1 MRVTTLPMCSRWMFS
16 WYALRAA
23 RLPSSPTRTFG
34 YHRVAILA
42 VLSANAVSLV
52 LIARIILAEVIVRF
66 REPGQVHGG
75 VMMGVAS
82 IAIVLNG
89 LIAWSLQGPWAG
101 DLNIRSAYLHMLG
114 DALSACA
121 VVVAGL
127 LVLFTHQSIAD
138 PIVSVVIGLM
148 ILYSAWDVL
157 KESVCVLLEAAP
169 AGLDMY
175 GVEQCIR
182 AVPNVLAMRTIC
194 TSGRWGRARSP
205 ARVISLS
212 PSRAFAMGSRCFAP
226 WRGNSPSGF
235 GLIIL
240 RFRSR
245 WKGASRTICI
255 AISERGKSM
264 PADTASMCTD
274 RDQSEKSQTPSSKA
288 QKNPNSQEEIHKR
301 ELARSAVFV
310 WFLEFGS

>member
-1 MRVTTLPMCSRWMFS
+1 MRVTTLPMCSRSMFS

-42 VLSANAVSLV
+42 ALANAVSLV
-52 LIARIILAEVIVRF
+52 LIAGFILAEAIARF

-75 VMMGVAS
+75 VMIGVAS

-89 LIAWSLQGPWAG
+89 LIAWSLHGALAG

-148 ILYSAWDVL
+148 ILYTH
-157 KESVCVLLEAAP
+157 
-169 AGLDMY
+169 G
-175 GVEQCIR
+175 
-182 AVPNVLAMRTIC
+182 
-194 TSGRWGRARSP
+194 
-205 ARVISLS
+205 
-212 PSRAFAMGSRCFAP
+212 
-226 WRGNSPSGF
+226 
-235 GLIIL
+235 
-240 RFRSR
+240 
-245 WKGASRTICI
+245 
-255 AISERGKSM
+255 
-264 PADTASMCTD
+264 MC
-274 RDQSEKSQTPSSKA
+274 
-288 QKNPNSQEEIHKR
+288 
-301 ELARSAVFV
+301 
-310 WFLEFGS
+310 